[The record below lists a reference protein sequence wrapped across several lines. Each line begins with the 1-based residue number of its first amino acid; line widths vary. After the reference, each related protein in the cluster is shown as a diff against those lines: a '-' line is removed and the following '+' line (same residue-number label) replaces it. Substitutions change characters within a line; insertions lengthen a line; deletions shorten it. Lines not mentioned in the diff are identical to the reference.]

1 MIRHFVADMI
11 KRYLLAVMLLFAC
24 MVCRAQS
31 LSLEEL
37 QSLTA
42 MNSDQM
48 HNYLIITKKFKSVGK
63 IIVNGRSY
71 EQFRSNRINPAI
83 AETVSLGQTNQ
94 LMSGNTT
101 RQVIYRTLRIQDL
114 NSFLAQA
121 KRSTM
126 TLIFE
131 GTDMYQRIFR
141 FDNSLF
147 MTVINVGLDKKSGT
161 VQLDEK

>member
-1 MIRHFVADMI
+1 
-11 KRYLLAVMLLFAC
+11 

-37 QSLTA
+37 QGLTA
-42 MNSDQM
+42 MTTDQV
-48 HNYLIITKKFKSVGK
+48 HNFLIINKGFKPLGK
-63 IIVNGRSY
+63 IALNGKNF
-71 EQFRSNRINPAI
+71 EQYKSNRVDPAT
-83 AETVSLGQTNQ
+83 AETISLGQSNQ

-101 RQVIYRTLRIQDL
+101 RQVIYHTLRFQDL
-114 NSFLAQA
+114 NSLYTQA

-131 GTDMYQRIFR
+131 GRDAYQNIYR

-147 MTVINVGLDKKSGT
+147 TTVINVSLNKRSGT

>member
-1 MIRHFVADMI
+1 MI
-11 KRYLLAVMLLFAC
+11 KRYLFVVVLLFGSTIS
-24 MVCRAQS
+24 RAQS

-42 MNSDQM
+42 MTSDQV
-48 HNYLIITKKFKSVGK
+48 HNYLIITKRFKPIGK
-63 IIVNGRSY
+63 IVLNGKSY
-71 EQFRSNRINPAI
+71 EQFRSNRISPAI

-101 RQVIYRTLRIQDL
+101 RQVIYHTLRMQDI
-114 NSFLAQA
+114 NSFIAQA

-126 TLIFE
+126 TLVFQ
-131 GTDMYQRIFR
+131 GRDAYQHIFR

-147 MTVINVGLDKKSGT
+147 MAIINVGLDKKSGT
-161 VQLDEK
+161 VLLDEK

>member
-1 MIRHFVADMI
+1 MI
-11 KRYLLAVMLLFAC
+11 KRYLFVIILLFAG

-42 MNSDQM
+42 MTSDQM
-48 HNYLIITKKFKSVGK
+48 HNYLIITKRFKPLGK
-63 IIVNGRSY
+63 TVVNGKSY

-83 AETVSLGQTNQ
+83 AETVSLGQTN
-94 LMSGNTT
+94 LMMSGNTT
-101 RQVIYRTLRIQDL
+101 RQVIYHTLRLQDL
-114 NSFLAQA
+114 HSFLTQA

-126 TLIFE
+126 TLVFQ
-131 GTDMYQRIFR
+131 GSDAYQHIFR

-147 MTVINVGLDKKSGT
+147 MAVINVGLDKRSGT

>member
-1 MIRHFVADMI
+1 MMKKCLFIGV
-11 KRYLLAVMLLFAC
+11 LLFAGIT
-24 MVCRAQS
+24 CRAQS

-37 QSLTA
+37 QGLTA
-42 MNSDQM
+42 MTTDQV
-48 HNYLIITKKFKSVGK
+48 HNFLIINKGFKPLGK
-63 IIVNGRSY
+63 ITINGKSF
-71 EQFRSNRINPAI
+71 EQFKSNRIDPST
-83 AETVSLGQTNQ
+83 AETIALGQSNQ

-101 RQVIYRTLRIQDL
+101 RQVIYHTLRFQDL
-114 NSFLAQA
+114 NSFYTQA

-131 GTDMYQRIFR
+131 GRDAYQNIYR

-147 MTVINVGLDKKSGT
+147 TTVINVSLDKRSGT

>member
-1 MIRHFVADMI
+1 
-11 KRYLLAVMLLFAC
+11 MLLFAC

>member
-1 MIRHFVADMI
+1 MI
-11 KRYLLAVMLLFAC
+11 KKYLFVIVLLFAG

-42 MNSDQM
+42 MTSDQM
-48 HNYLIITKKFKSVGK
+48 HNYLIITKRFKPLGK
-63 IIVNGRSY
+63 TVVNGKSY

-83 AETVSLGQTNQ
+83 AETVSLGQTN
-94 LMSGNTT
+94 LMMSGNTT
-101 RQVIYRTLRIQDL
+101 RQVIYHTLRLQDL
-114 NSFLAQA
+114 NSFLVQA

-126 TLIFE
+126 TLVFQ
-131 GTDMYQRIFR
+131 GSDAYQHIFR

-147 MTVINVGLDKKSGT
+147 MAVINVGLDKRSGT

>member
-1 MIRHFVADMI
+1 MI
-11 KRYLLAVMLLFAC
+11 KRYLFVVVLLFGGTIS
-24 MVCRAQS
+24 RAQS

-42 MNSDQM
+42 MTSDQV
-48 HNYLIITKKFKSVGK
+48 HNYLIITKRFKPIGK
-63 IIVNGRSY
+63 IVLNGKSY
-71 EQFRSNRINPAI
+71 EQFRSNRISPAI

-101 RQVIYRTLRIQDL
+101 RQVIYHTLRMQDI
-114 NSFLAQA
+114 NSFIAQA

-126 TLIFE
+126 TLVFQ
-131 GTDMYQRIFR
+131 GRDAYQHIFR

-147 MTVINVGLDKKSGT
+147 MAIINVGLDKKSGT
-161 VQLDEK
+161 VLLDEK

>member
-1 MIRHFVADMI
+1 MKKCLFIGV
-11 KRYLLAVMLLFAC
+11 LLFAGIT
-24 MVCRAQS
+24 CRAQS

-37 QSLTA
+37 QGLTA
-42 MNSDQM
+42 MTTDQV
-48 HNYLIITKKFKSVGK
+48 HNFLIINKGFKPLGK
-63 IIVNGRSY
+63 ITINGKSF
-71 EQFRSNRINPAI
+71 EQFKSNRIDPST
-83 AETVSLGQTNQ
+83 AETIALGQSNQ

-101 RQVIYRTLRIQDL
+101 RQVIYHTLRFQDL
-114 NSFLAQA
+114 NSFYTQA

-131 GTDMYQRIFR
+131 GRDAYQNIYR

-147 MTVINVGLDKKSGT
+147 TTVINVSLDKRSGT

>member
-1 MIRHFVADMI
+1 MI
-11 KRYLLAVMLLFAC
+11 KKYLFVVVLLFAG

-48 HNYLIITKKFKSVGK
+48 HNYLVITKRFKPLGK
-63 IIVNGRSY
+63 VVLNGKNY

-101 RQVIYRTLRIQDL
+101 RQVIYRTQRMQDL
-114 NSFLAQA
+114 NSFLAEA

-126 TLIFE
+126 TLIFQ
-131 GTDMYQRIFR
+131 GSDAYQHIFR

-147 MTVINVGLDKKSGT
+147 MAVINVGLDKKSGT

>member
-1 MIRHFVADMI
+1 MI
-11 KRYLLAVMLLFAC
+11 KKYLFVIVLLFAG

-42 MNSDQM
+42 MTSDQM
-48 HNYLIITKKFKSVGK
+48 HNYLIITKRFKPLGK
-63 IIVNGRSY
+63 TVVNGKSY

-83 AETVSLGQTNQ
+83 AETVSLGQTN
-94 LMSGNTT
+94 LMMSGNTT
-101 RQVIYRTLRIQDL
+101 RQVIYHTLRLQDL
-114 NSFLAQA
+114 NSFLTQA

-126 TLIFE
+126 TLVFQ
-131 GTDMYQRIFR
+131 GSDAYQNIFR

-147 MTVINVGLDKKSGT
+147 MAVINVGLDKRSGT

>member
-1 MIRHFVADMI
+1 MIDMI
-11 KRYLLAVMLLFAC
+11 KRYLFIGVLLFVGVA
-24 MVCRAQS
+24 CRAQS

-37 QSLTA
+37 QGLTA
-42 MNSDQM
+42 MTTDQV
-48 HNYLIITKKFKSVGK
+48 HNFLIINKGFKPLGK
-63 IIVNGRSY
+63 IVINGKSF
-71 EQFRSNRINPAI
+71 EHFKSNRIDQST
-83 AETVSLGQTNQ
+83 AETLSLGESNQ

-101 RQVIYRTLRIQDL
+101 RQVIYHTQRLQDL
-114 NSFLAQA
+114 NSLYTQA

-131 GTDMYQRIFR
+131 GRDAYQNIYR

-147 MTVINVGLDKKSGT
+147 TTVINVSIDKRSGT

>member
-1 MIRHFVADMI
+1 MI
-11 KRYLLAVMLLFAC
+11 KRYLFVVVLLFGSTIS
-24 MVCRAQS
+24 RAQS

-42 MNSDQM
+42 MTSDQV
-48 HNYLIITKKFKSVGK
+48 HNYLIITKRFKPIGK
-63 IIVNGRSY
+63 IVLNGKSY
-71 EQFRSNRINPAI
+71 EQFRSNRISPAI

-101 RQVIYRTLRIQDL
+101 RQVIYQTRRFQDL
-114 NSFLAQA
+114 NSLYTQA

-131 GTDMYQRIFR
+131 GRDAYQNIYR

-147 MTVINVGLDKKSGT
+147 TTVINVGLDKRSGT

>member
-1 MIRHFVADMI
+1 MI
-11 KRYLLAVMLLFAC
+11 KRYLFVIVLLFAG

-42 MNSDQM
+42 MTSDQM
-48 HNYLIITKKFKSVGK
+48 HNYLTITKRFKPIGK
-63 IIVNGRSY
+63 TVVNGKSY
-71 EQFRSNRINPAI
+71 EQFRSNRIDPAI

-94 LMSGNTT
+94 LMGGNTT
-101 RQVIYRTLRIQDL
+101 RQVIYHTLRIQDL
-114 NSFLAQA
+114 NSFLTEA

-126 TLIFE
+126 TLIFQ
-131 GTDMYQRIFR
+131 GSDAYQHIFR

>member
-1 MIRHFVADMI
+1 MI
-11 KRYLLAVMLLFAC
+11 KKYLFTGILLFAG
-24 MVCRAQS
+24 MVCCAQS

-37 QSLTA
+37 QGLTA
-42 MNSDQM
+42 MTTDQV
-48 HNYLIITKKFKSVGK
+48 HNFLVLDKGFKPLGK
-63 IIVNGRSY
+63 IALNGRSF
-71 EQFRSNRINPAI
+71 ERFKSNRIDPAT
-83 AETVSLGQTNQ
+83 AEILSLGQTNQ

-101 RQVIYRTLRIQDL
+101 RQVIYHTLRFQDL
-114 NSFLAQA
+114 NSLYTQA

-131 GTDMYQRIFR
+131 GRDAYQNIYR

-147 MTVINVGLDKKSGT
+147 TTVINVSLNKKSGT